1 MQLWLNL
8 RHWADIG
15 DAIDQ
20 GLTVRFAHDD
30 LDMLT
35 RGGHLRADSLAVI
48 AADYGPST
56 PEGILLPELLT
67 TQAGA

>member
-1 MQLWLNL
+1 M
-8 RHWADIG
+8 DIG

-20 GLTVRFAHDD
+20 GLTVRFAQDD

-35 RGGHLRADSLAVI
+35 RGGQLSAEIRAVI

-56 PEGILLPELLT
+56 PEGIVLRELLT